1 LKPETDKVREHEVNI
16 ETTDLPALNPT
27 QFTGIEDDDM
37 ETQENGPFGEEIPDD
52 IVAPLTINQ
61 VSPEFEAELAQI
73 WQDQTKL
80 REIAESARE
89 SHKVASAKMRP

>member
-1 LKPETDKVREHEVNI
+1 
-16 ETTDLPALNPT
+16 
-27 QFTGIEDDDM
+27 M
-37 ETQENGPFGEEIPDD
+37 EPQERRQLDEENSDD

-61 VSPEFEAELAQI
+61 VSPEFEAELVQI

-89 SHKVASAKMRP
+89 SSKVVSAKMRP